1 MLTEYIERYKKAVAV
16 GDEKTMILIE
26 RELAY
31 LGMDAYTLKTLAKS
45 A

>member
-1 MLTEYIERYKKAVAV
+1 MLTEYIKRYKKAIAE
-16 GDEKTMILIE
+16 GDEKTMRRIE
-26 RELAY
+26 RELAS